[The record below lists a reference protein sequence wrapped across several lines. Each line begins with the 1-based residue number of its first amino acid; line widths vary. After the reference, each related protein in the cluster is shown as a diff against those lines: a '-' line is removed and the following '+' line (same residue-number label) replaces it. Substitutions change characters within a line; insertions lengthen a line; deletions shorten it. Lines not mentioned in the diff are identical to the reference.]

1 MVNNPGFLSY
11 AITQWFAVVILCEI
25 FVLAVLVR
33 RELALQHPGVSLW
46 LVASIVV
53 NLTRLWAGLNSR
65 TGYYEAFHKTQWIVE
80 VAAVLLVVGVFLK
93 CLWHFSSPVFLG
105 MITVAALG
113 GVSAA
118 FAFQLAGE
126 AVAGNWDVASGTT
139 LARMGN
145 FMLGSAVFQL
155 LARSFFARRRHRCLS
170 PNAKRAIDAS
180 TLLAAGT
187 WANYVIALGGAPTRL
202 VNALEIGLPMVC
214 LILLLRM
221 NGRGED
227 AGPPVE
233 PDMPLSRYDA
243 ADQRVWD
250 RIKRL

>member
-1 MVNNPGFLSY
+1 MFNNPGFLSY
-11 AITQWFAVVILCEI
+11 GITQWFAVG
-25 FVLAVLVR
+25 VLAQIVCLIVLVR
-33 RELALQHPGVSLW
+33 RELALKHPGVAVW

-53 NLTRLWAGLNSR
+53 NLFRLWAGLNSR

-80 VAAVLLVVGVFLK
+80 VSVVILVVGVFLK
-93 CLWHFSSPVFLG
+93 CLWHFGSPVFLG

-118 FAFQLAGE
+118 FAFQLAGDV
-126 AVAGNWDVASGTT
+126 VAGNWDVASGST

-145 FMLGSAVFQL
+145 FMLGSGVFQL
-155 LARSFFARRRHRCLS
+155 LARTFFARRQHRCMS

-202 VNALEIGLPMVC
+202 VNSLEIGLPMAC
-214 LILLLRM
+214 LLLFFRM
-221 NGRGED
+221 NARGED
-227 AGPPVE
+227 AGTPLE
-233 PDMPLSRYDA
+233 PDKPLSEFDA
-243 ADQRVWD
+243 SDEKVWD
-250 RIKRL
+250 RVKRL